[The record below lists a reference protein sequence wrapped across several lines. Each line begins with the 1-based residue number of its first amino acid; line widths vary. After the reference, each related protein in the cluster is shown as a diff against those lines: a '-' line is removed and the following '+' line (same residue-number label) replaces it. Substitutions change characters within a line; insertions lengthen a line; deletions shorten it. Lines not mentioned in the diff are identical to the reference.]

1 MSLHFSDDGPEFPGD
16 LVDSLL
22 NGEVVFLCGSG
33 VSRPQLP
40 DFKELV
46 EGTYERLSLDMLRS
60 EERAFESGRYEE
72 VLASLKQRLVDP
84 EDVTRSVSDL
94 LTVPTSPCL
103 DHHCT
108 ILRLARDSNNRIT
121 VVTTNFDTLLERAAA
136 TLYDEEYSKKIS
148 SAGQALPAPGSSD
161 FAGIVHIHGRLA
173 DPVLGLEQSPLVLTS
188 IDFGEAYMRSG
199 WASRFFFDLVRCK
212 DIVLV
217 GYSAKD
223 VPIRYML
230 NVLEADRARFSD
242 LRRVY
247 AFAEYTD
254 NKQEAAIDWQTLA
267 VETLPYRKINE
278 DTRKEDHGSL
288 WRDLRKLGDVVERP
302 QEAFR
307 TRVST
312 ILKQDVAES
321 CAQSQREIVWLLKE
335 PRDLWSVALD
345 AIVDSQWFD
354 FFQQEKEW
362 PEAHIAKRVSFWI
375 RRDLQDADRFDCAL
389 RWQRRMGQPFT
400 QNMAELLRYANNL
413 NPDWR
418 TIWRLFCLAVPAQC
432 NDTDFSR
439 AQALLD
445 NEIVLDCDLRV
456 AVAQLTPKLELG
468 RSPRE
473 LEQAG
478 RGYPLASLLNTR
490 IDVSDSNEAKEL
502 ADSLCKVHDRA
513 LRILELATWEL
524 RTILELE
531 KELGQIRD
539 KLDRNDRTVPS
550 VESHPQNELHGGKV
564 FLVQLLSE
572 CLPRAH
578 ALDREGTK
586 SIVECWKHF
595 PGRIGLRLHLHA
607 MRDSALFCA
616 DDAIST
622 LLSVSEQD
630 FWQMRREPALLIK
643 DRSGDA
649 SPKLVSDL
657 ERLLIDSSR
666 SYFGHYELRP
676 KGPDWREHARA
687 NVVWLHLKM
696 LKGAGA
702 LSHIG
707 ANELASI
714 IGRHSHLD
722 RAINDRDF
730 FDPGT
735 YISPARW
742 IDGDPGPIV
751 QAQAEDRLRVARK
764 KMASGNFEEREGWAA
779 YCRTD
784 PAGAL
789 NALSERAFNP
799 ADSKLWITLLYA
811 LAFSDSLGTQLH
823 ENLPARAL
831 VHLLEAETAD
841 LHSIVP
847 TLCTLVRQTW
857 ESHTFMLDEWI
868 TRLWGVLVQH
878 PEQETDYHDDL
889 YKQAIESSA
898 GQLTEVLLLR
908 IEALSEAGS
917 DPTTQQL
924 QLLNRIAECPS
935 TAGLMGRAV
944 LVYSIAFLVH
954 RGLSAVVKKLE
965 PALYAEDKEGKELR
979 VVALQYLPTS
989 AEAATHIKNAILKGL
1004 QECGWDK
1011 DRFRRKVASWVV
1023 FPALAGI
1030 EEDTTV
1036 QWGITTADAA
1046 DVLKKSSPAL
1056 LIGAIEVLND
1066 VLSNRLESESDNP
1079 EAAWSNTAAPF
1090 FKEVWPHESKF
1101 RNEKLTPGLLRLAVS
1116 AGHKFPEAWRILQPY
1131 ISPGS
1136 LSFPGLHVIDKSQVP
1151 ETFPNETLELLWTV
1165 CGRNNTSNVY
1175 GLSDLLDRLVRINPN
1190 LETDRRLQ
1198 RLKQRANRL

>member
-33 VSRPQLP
+33 ISRPQLP
-40 DFKELV
+40 DFKRLV
-46 EGTYERLSLDMLRS
+46 EGTYERLSLDMSHS
-60 EERAFESGRYEE
+60 EERAFKSERYEE
-72 VLASLKQRLVDP
+72 VLASLRQRLADP
-84 EDVTRSVSDL
+84 EEVTRSVSDL
-94 LTVPTSPCL
+94 LAVPTSPCL
-103 DHHCT
+103 DNHYT
-108 ILRLARDSNNRIT
+108 ILRLARDLNNQIV

-136 TLYDEEYSKKIS
+136 TLYDKECLKKIS

-161 FAGIVHIHGRLA
+161 FAGVVHIHGRLA
-173 DPVLGLEQSPLVLTS
+173 DPALGLEQSPLVLTGT
-188 IDFGEAYMRSG
+188 DFGEAYMRSG

-217 GYSAKD
+217 GYSAND
-223 VPIRYML
+223 IPIRYIL
-230 NVLEADRARFSD
+230 NVLAADRARFSD

-247 AFAEYTD
+247 AFAEYTED
-254 NKQEAAIDWQTLA
+254 EQEADADWQTLA
-267 VETLPYRKINE
+267 VKILPYCKINR

-321 CAQSQREIVWLLKE
+321 CAQSKREIVWLLKE
-335 PRDLWSVALD
+335 PRDLWSAALD
-345 AIVDSQWFD
+345 AIMDPQWFD
-354 FFQQEKEW
+354 FFQRKKEW
-362 PEAHIAKRVSFWI
+362 PEADIAKRVSFWI
-375 RRDLQDADRFDCAL
+375 HRDLQNADRFNCAL
-389 RWQRRMGQPFT
+389 LWQRRVGQPFT
-400 QNMAELLRYANNL
+400 QNMAELLRYATNL

-418 TIWRLFCLAVPAQC
+418 TIWRLFCLAVPVQR
-432 NDTDFSR
+432 DDIEFYR
-439 AQALLD
+439 AQKPLD

-456 AVAQLTPKLELG
+456 AVAQLAPKLEL
-468 RSPRE
+468 RRIPRA
-473 LEQAG
+473 LEQAD
-478 RGYPLASLLNTR
+478 RSRPLSSLLNTC
-490 IDVSDSNEAKEL
+490 IDVSDPEQAKEL
-502 ADSLCKVHDRA
+502 ADSLCKRHDRA
-513 LRILELATWEL
+513 LRVLELATWEL
-524 RTILELE
+524 RSILELE

-539 KLDRNDRTVPS
+539 KLDRNDRKVPS
-550 VESHPQNELHGGKV
+550 VESHPQNELRGGKV

-578 ALDREGTK
+578 ALDREGAK

-595 PGRIGLRLHLHA
+595 PGRIGLRLYLHA
-607 MRDSALFCA
+607 MRDSALFGA

-649 SPKLVSDL
+649 APKLVIDL
-657 ERLLIDSSR
+657 ERLLLDSSR
-666 SYFGHYELRP
+666 SYFGRYELRP

-696 LKGAGA
+696 LKDAGA

-714 IGRHSHLD
+714 IERHSHLD

-751 QAQAEDRLRVARK
+751 QAQAEDRLRVARE
-764 KMASGNFEEREGWAA
+764 KMESGNSEEREGWTV

-789 NALSERAFNP
+789 NALSERAFSP
-799 ADSKLWITLLYA
+799 VDSKLWVTLLYA
-811 LAFSDSLGTQLH
+811 LAFSDSPGTQPH

-831 VHLLEAETAD
+831 EHLFEVETAD
-841 LHSIVP
+841 LRSVIP
-847 TLCTLVRQTW
+847 ALCTLVRQTW
-857 ESHTFMLDEWI
+857 ESHPLKLDEWG
-868 TRLWGVLVQH
+868 TKLWGALVQH
-878 PEQETDYHDDL
+878 PEQEADYQDDL
-889 YKQAIESSA
+889 FEQATRSSA
-898 GQLTEVLLLR
+898 GQLTEVLLL
-908 IEALSEAGS
+908 ETNSLLEVGS
-917 DPTTQQL
+917 APMTQL
-924 QLLNRIAECPS
+924 QLLNRIAECPGTVGS
-935 TAGLMGRAV
+935 MGRVV
-944 LVYSIAFLVH
+944 LVCNIALLIHWGLVT
-954 RGLSAVVKKLE
+954 VVKKLE
-965 PALYAEDKEGKELR
+965 PALHAEDEEGKKLR
-979 VVALQYLPTS
+979 VVALQYLSPN
-989 AEAATHIKNAILKGL
+989 AEVAAHIKDAILKGL
-1004 QECGWDK
+1004 RERGWDE
-1011 DRFRRKVASWVV
+1011 DRARRKVASWVV
-1023 FPALAGI
+1023 LPALASIKQG
-1030 EEDTTV
+1030 TAV
-1036 QWGITTADAA
+1036 QWGITSADAA

-1056 LIGAIEVLND
+1056 LVGVLEVLNK
-1066 VLSNRLESESDNP
+1066 VLSDRLESKTDNP
-1079 EAAWSNTAAPF
+1079 EAAWSSITAPF
-1090 FKEVWPHESKF
+1090 FKEIWPRESKF
-1101 RNEKLTPGLLRLAVS
+1101 RDEKLTPGLLRLAVS
-1116 AGHKFPEAWRILQPY
+1116 AGHKFPEAWRFLKPY
-1131 ISPGS
+1131 ISPRS
-1136 LSFPGLHVIDKSQVP
+1136 SSFLGLHVIAESHTP
-1151 ETFPNETLELLWTV
+1151 ETFPDETLELLWTV
-1165 CGRNNTSNVY
+1165 CGRDNDSNVY
-1175 GLSDLLDRLVRINPN
+1175 CLSDLIDRLVAANPN

>member
-1 MSLHFSDDGPEFPGD
+1 MSLRFSDDGPEFPGD

-33 VSRPQLP
+33 ISRPQLP
-40 DFKELV
+40 DFKRLV
-46 EGTYERLSLDMLRS
+46 EGTYERLSLDKSQS
-60 EERAFESGRYEE
+60 EERAFKSERYEE
-72 VLASLKQRLVDP
+72 VLASLRQRLADP

-94 LTVPTSPCL
+94 LAVPSSPCL
-103 DHHCT
+103 DHHCA
-108 ILRLARDSNNRIT
+108 ILRLARDLNNQIA

-136 TLYDEEYSKKIS
+136 TLYDKECLKKIS

-173 DPVLGLEQSPLVLTS
+173 DPALGLEQSPLVLTS
-188 IDFGEAYMRSG
+188 TDFGEAYMRSG

-217 GYSAKD
+217 GYSAND

-230 NVLEADRARFSD
+230 SVLEADRARFSD

-247 AFAEYTD
+247 AFAEYTED
-254 NKQEAAIDWQTLA
+254 EQEADADWQTLA
-267 VETLPYRKINE
+267 VRILPYCKINR

-345 AIVDSQWFD
+345 AIVDSRWFD

-362 PEAHIAKRVSFWI
+362 PEAHTAKRVSFWI
-375 RRDLQDADRFDCAL
+375 HRDLQNADRFDCAL
-389 RWQRRMGQPFT
+389 RWQKRVGQPFT
-400 QNMAELLRYANNL
+400 ENMAALLRYENNL

-418 TIWRLFCLAVPAQC
+418 TMWRLFCLAVPAQG

-439 AQALLD
+439 AQTLLD
-445 NEIVLDCDLRV
+445 SEIVLDCDLRV

-468 RSPRE
+468 RSPHA
-473 LEQAG
+473 LEQAS

-490 IDVSDSNEAKEL
+490 IDVSDSKQAKEL
-502 ADSLCKVHDRA
+502 ADSLCKMHDRA

-524 RTILELE
+524 RSILELE

-539 KLDRNDRTVPS
+539 KLDRNDRRVPS
-550 VESHPQNELHGGKV
+550 VECHPQNELRGGKV

-595 PGRIGLRLHLHA
+595 PGRIGLRLYLHA
-607 MRDSALFCA
+607 MRDSALFGA

-657 ERLLIDSSR
+657 ERLLLDSSR
-666 SYFGHYELRP
+666 SYFGLYELRP
-676 KGPDWREHARA
+676 KGPDWRELARA

-696 LKGAGA
+696 LKDAGA

-707 ANELASI
+707 ANELESI

-751 QAQAEDRLRVARK
+751 QAQAEDRLRVARE
-764 KMASGNFEEREGWAA
+764 KMASGNLEEREGWAA

-789 NALSERAFNP
+789 NALSERAFSP
-799 ADSKLWITLLYA
+799 VDSKLWVTLLYA
-811 LAFSDSLGTQLH
+811 LAFSDSLGTQQH
-823 ENLPARAL
+823 ESLSARAL
-831 VHLLEAETAD
+831 EHLFEVETAD
-841 LHSIVP
+841 LRSVIP
-847 TLCTLVRQTW
+847 ALCTLFRQTW
-857 ESHTFMLDEWI
+857 ESHILKPDEWG
-868 TRLWGVLVQH
+868 TKLWGALVQH
-878 PEQETDYHDDL
+878 PEQEADYQDDL
-889 YKQAIESSA
+889 FEQATRSSA
-898 GQLTEVLLLR
+898 GQLTEVLLL
-908 IEALSEAGS
+908 ETNSLLEVGS
-917 DPTTQQL
+917 APTTQL
-924 QLLNRIAECPS
+924 QLLNQIAECPG
-935 TAGLMGRAV
+935 TVGLMGRVV
-944 LVYSIAFLVH
+944 LVCNIALLIH
-954 RGLSAVVKKLE
+954 LGISAVIKKLVL
-965 PALYAEDKEGKELR
+965 ALVADDEEGKELR
-979 VVALQYLPTS
+979 VVALQYLPAN
-989 AEAATHIKNAILKGL
+989 AEAAIHIKDAILQGL
-1004 QECGWDK
+1004 RECGWDEG
-1011 DRFRRKVASWVV
+1011 RSHHEVASWVV
-1023 FPALAGI
+1023 FPALDNI
-1030 EEDTTV
+1030 KQDTTV
-1036 QWGITTADAA
+1036 QWGITAKDAA
-1046 DVLKKSSPAL
+1046 DVLKKSCPAL
-1056 LIGAIEVLND
+1056 LVSALEVMNEVLSD
-1066 VLSNRLESESDNP
+1066 RLESESDNP
-1079 EAAWSNTAAPF
+1079 EAAWSIIIVPF
-1090 FKEVWPHESKF
+1090 FEKIWPRESKF

-1116 AGHKFPEAWRILQPY
+1116 AGHKFPEAWRFLQPY

-1136 LSFPGLHVIDKSQVP
+1136 SSFLGLHVIDKSQVP
-1151 ETFPNETLELLWTV
+1151 ETFPDETLELLWTV

-1175 GLSDLLDRLVRINPN
+1175 GLSDLLDRLVGTNPN